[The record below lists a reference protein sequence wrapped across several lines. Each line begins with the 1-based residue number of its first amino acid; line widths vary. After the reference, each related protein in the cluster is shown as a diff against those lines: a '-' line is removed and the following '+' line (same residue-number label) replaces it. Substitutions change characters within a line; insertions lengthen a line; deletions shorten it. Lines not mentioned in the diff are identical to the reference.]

1 MAGMLVLTR
10 EPDQAVRI
18 GSEIVVKV
26 VGVQG
31 ERVRLGFAAPRGVPI
46 DREEVF
52 QAKAADAGRSE
63 PPASAG
69 RHGRDARAKPDH
81 HRRDAGATEES
92 GEANRMSLLVTGSIG
107 IDDVKT
113 PHGEVQGV
121 YGGSAV
127 YFSLAAQLFTP
138 VRFVGVVGEDFPP
151 DFRTYLEKQKI
162 DLAGLEVREGSK
174 TFRWSGAYA
183 GENADAETTAIELN
197 VLAEAGPRIPPQ
209 FAETPY
215 VFLAATHP
223 LLQKDLVT
231 QLKAPRFI
239 MADTR
244 DLWIK
249 TERAPLM
256 EVFKLVH
263 GVIMNDFEARLLTD
277 DVNLVLAGRKILDM
291 GPQFVIIK
299 KGEHGSMLISRQ
311 GVAVLPAYPTTQ
323 VVDPTGA
330 GDSFAG
336 GMMGYLASCDELT
349 MDSLKQSLARGT
361 ITASFTIEDFS
372 LRKIEK
378 ITPEDFNRRFN
389 EYCSMLAL

>member
-10 EPDQAVRI
+10 ETEEAVRI
-18 GSEIVVKV
+18 GADVVVRV
-26 VGVQG
+26 VGVRG
-31 ERVRLGFAAPRGVPI
+31 GRVRLGFEAPPDVII
-46 DREEVF
+46 DREEIY
-52 QAKAADAGRSE
+52 QAKKNNPRE
-63 PPASAG
+63 
-69 RHGRDARAKPDH
+69 AKPPP
-81 HRRDAGATEES
+81 RSTGES
-92 GEANRMSLLVTGSIG
+92 QEMSLLVTGSIG
-107 IDDVKT
+107 IDDVRT
-113 PHGEVQGV
+113 PHGEVHGV

-151 DFRTYLEKQKI
+151 GFRAYLEQQRI
-162 DLAGLEVREGSK
+162 DLAGLEVRKGSK

-197 VLAEAGPRIPPQ
+197 VLAEAGPKIPPQ

-223 LLQKDLVT
+223 ALQKDLVG
-231 QLKAPRFI
+231 QLKSPRFV

-249 TERAPLM
+249 TQRAPLM
-256 EVFKLVH
+256 EVFEVVH
-263 GVIMNDFEARLLTD
+263 GVIMNDFEARLLTEE
-277 DVNLVLAGRKILDM
+277 VNLVLAGRRILDM
-291 GPQFVIIK
+291 GPQFVVIK
-299 KGEHGSMLISRQ
+299 KGEHGSMLVSRDS
-311 GVAVLPAYPTTQ
+311 VAVLPAYPTTR

-336 GMMGYLASCDELT
+336 GMMGYLASRGELNVNT
-349 MDSLKQSLARGT
+349 LKQALARGT

-372 LRKIEK
+372 LRRIEK
-378 ITPEDFNRRFN
+378 ITPEDLQARLK
-389 EYCSMLAL
+389 EYCAMLRM